1 MKQYEHPPAEAF
13 QLTAILHALSDPY
26 RLSIVQKLSVL
37 QPQPCAPL
45 QGDRPKSSVSH
56 HFSVLRKAGLVRTLV
71 VGVTHMNSLRN
82 AELDARFPGLLD
94 TILDAAARNEDV
106 PAQK

>member
-1 MKQYEHPPAEAF
+1 MKQYEHPPVEAF
-13 QLTAILHALSDPY
+13 ELTCILHALSDPY

-56 HFSVLRKAGLVRTLV
+56 HFSVLRKAGLVRTVV

-82 AELDARFPGLLD
+82 AELEARFPGLLD
-94 TILDAAARNEDV
+94 AILDAAARCVELSANS
-106 PAQK
+106 